1 MERIIQMLGIL
12 AVLYAAYALSL
23 KKWTYVTE
31 ARRQQRRREL
41 KEKGLSNMFY
51 FIGAR
56 TLFLLNA
63 ASGGLF
69 SFYWIYRQWQAAG
82 RGFKR
87 LDGKPLKGGPLVRT
101 LGGLITFFPLNAL
114 IARTCEYMH
123 KKAPL
128 PPWVWGTLW
137 LGGLA
142 GAVFVTHWP
151 ERLICYAFFCGAP
164 AALQNRLNA
173 LPKDPVPAKP
183 KPAEIIAA
191 AGGLILTLGII
202 TAWRVL
208 AH

>member
-1 MERIIQMLGIL
+1 MLGIL

-31 ARRQQRRREL
+31 AQREQRRREL
-41 KEKGLSNMFY
+41 KEKGLSNTFY
-51 FIGAR
+51 FIGAG

-69 SFYWIYRQWQAAG
+69 SFYWMYRQWQAVM

-87 LDGKPLKGGPLVRT
+87 LDGTALKGGPFVRA
-101 LGGLITFFPLNAL
+101 LGGLVTFFPLNAI
-114 IARTCEYMH
+114 IARTCEYMR

-137 LGGLA
+137 LAGLA
-142 GAVFVTHWP
+142 GAIFVTRWP
-151 ERLICYAFFCGAP
+151 ERLVCYAFFCGAP

-183 KPAEIIAA
+183 KPAEYVAAACGLIAA
-191 AGGLILTLGII
+191 LAVI

-208 AH
+208 AR

>member
-31 ARRQQRRREL
+31 AQREQRRREL
-41 KEKGLSNMFY
+41 KEKGLSNTFY
-51 FIGAR
+51 FIGAG

-69 SFYWIYRQWQAAG
+69 SFYWMYRQWQAVT

-87 LDGKPLKGGPLVRT
+87 LDGTALKGGPFVRA
-101 LGGLITFFPLNAL
+101 LGGFITFFPLNAI
-114 IARTCEYMH
+114 IARTCEYMR

-137 LGGLA
+137 LAGLA
-142 GAVFVTHWP
+142 GAIFVTRWP
-151 ERLICYAFFCGAP
+151 ERLVCYAFSCGAP
-164 AALQNRLNA
+164 AAPQNRLNA
-173 LPKDPVPAKP
+173 LPKAPVPANP
-183 KPAEIIAA
+183 NPAEYVAAACGLIAA
-191 AGGLILTLGII
+191 LAVI

-208 AH
+208 AR